1 MARYNTSTTHDAVR
15 APIKSAARSG
25 GAPDTVTHEHAP
37 GWLRDEKSELFLA
50 AVTDLNE
57 DFFYESAGDRA
68 DRISALVDRVA
79 VEDPDWVLGLVG
91 WLRSTAKLRSSAV
104 NVAVAAAHAR
114 FAAGAQGITRRIV
127 DAAIARADE
136 PAELL
141 ACWIARHGRT
151 IPSSVKRGVADAV
164 VRTWSESSVLK
175 WRGKGARG
183 DLGMRDVLNLAHP
196 AAKDDRQA
204 ALFEAVLTEAYRHE
218 ADLSVLDVMRARAEF
233 LSLEK
238 DDAVARLSGA
248 GAEAH
253 IRAAALTHEVIA
265 GKLGVIPAEVWAT
278 LVPRMGYTAL
288 MINLRR
294 MVEAGVSSD
303 VVQEVAD
310 RLADT
315 DEARRSGVMPVR
327 LLSAYRNAPL
337 EFAPALQKA
346 MEVSTEN
353 VPALA
358 GRTLVLV
365 DCSGSMGMTLS
376 ERGTLTRM
384 DAAGVFG
391 AALALRGEDVALVRF
406 GTASERVPF
415 RRGDGVLRLADRM
428 PFDMGGTNTRGAVDR
443 HYAGH
448 DRVIVLTDEQ
458 AELSH
463 YNRGGDVF
471 ASVPEKVHAFTW
483 NLAGYRAGHAPSGAH
498 RHAFGGLSDASF
510 DLIERVEHGFAGA
523 WPWEE

>member
-1 MARYNTSTTHDAVR
+1 MARYNASTTKNAPRTPVRTASSATADA
-15 APIKSAARSG
+15 
-25 GAPDTVTHEHAP
+25 VTHEGAP

-57 DFFYESAGDRA
+57 DLFYESAGDRA
-68 DRISALVDRVA
+68 ARVDRLIQDVA
-79 VEDPDWVLGLVG
+79 TNDPAWVLGLVG
-91 WLRSTAKLRSSAV
+91 WLRSTAGLRSSAV

-114 FAAGAQGITRRIV
+114 VAAGSAGSTRQIV

-151 IPSSVKRGVADAV
+151 IPSSVKRGVSDAV
-164 VRTWSESSVLK
+164 RRTWNESSVLK

-183 DLGMRDVLNLAHP
+183 DLSMRDVLNLAHP
-196 AAKDDRQA
+196 SAKDDHQA
-204 ALFEAVLTEAYRHE
+204 ALFEAILAEAYGRE
-218 ADLSVLDVMRARAEF
+218 ADLTALPVMKARAEF
-233 LSLEK
+233 LSLEE
-238 DDAVARLSGA
+238 DDAAARLSGV
-248 GAEAH
+248 GAEER

-265 GKLGVIPAEVWAT
+265 GKLGVIPAAVWAT

-288 MINLRR
+288 MMNLRR
-294 MVEAGVSSD
+294 MLESGVGD
-303 VVQEVAD
+303 EVVREVSG
-310 RLADT
+310 RLADP
-315 DEARRSGVMPVR
+315 DEVRRSGVMPVK

-337 EFAPALQKA
+337 EFAAALQRA

-353 VPALA
+353 VPALK

-365 DCSGSMGMTLS
+365 DCSGSMGAPLS

-384 DAAGVFG
+384 DAASVFG
-391 AALALRGEDVALVRF
+391 AALALRGEDVTLVRF
-406 GTASERVPF
+406 GSRSEEVAF
-415 RRGDGVLRLADRM
+415 RRGDGVLRLSDRM
-428 PFDMGGTNTRGAVDR
+428 TASMGGTNTRGAVGG

-458 AELSH
+458 AG
-463 YNRGGDVF
+463 YGYYGGGDVF

-483 NLAGYRAGHAPSGAH
+483 NLAGYRAAHAPSGAH
-498 RHAFGGLSDASF
+498 RHAFGGLSDAGF
-510 DLIERVEHGFAGA
+510 GLISRVETGFAGK